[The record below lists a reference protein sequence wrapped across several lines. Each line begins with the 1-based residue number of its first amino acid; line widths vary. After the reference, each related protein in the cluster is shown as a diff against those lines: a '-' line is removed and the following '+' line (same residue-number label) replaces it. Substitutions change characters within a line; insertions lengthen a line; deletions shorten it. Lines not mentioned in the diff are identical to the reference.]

1 MKAIYSEPKTKAMSL
16 NLRAAICT
24 EPPVEV
30 STNPDTPP
38 TDEPAPTPPTDEPAP
53 MF

>member
-1 MKAIYSEPKTKAMSL
+1 MKKTYFEPMTKAMTL

-38 TDEPAPTPPTDEPAP
+38 TDEPAP

>member
-1 MKAIYSEPKTKAMSL
+1 MKKTYFQPMTKAMTL

-30 STNPDTPP
+30 STNPDTN
-38 TDEPAPTPPTDEPAP
+38 TQDEPAP

>member
-1 MKAIYSEPKTKAMSL
+1 MKKTYFQPMTKAMTL

-30 STNPDTPP
+30 STKPDTPP
-38 TDEPAPTPPTDEPAP
+38 TDEPAP

>member
-1 MKAIYSEPKTKAMSL
+1 MKKTYFQPMTKAMTL

-24 EPPVEV
+24 ETPVEV
-30 STNPDTPP
+30 SDVTV
-38 TDEPAPTPPTDEPAP
+38 PPTDEPAP

>member
-1 MKAIYSEPKTKAMSL
+1 MKKTYFQPMTKAMTL

-30 STNPDTPP
+30 STNPDT
-38 TDEPAPTPPTDEPAP
+38 TPTDEPAP

>member
-1 MKAIYSEPKTKAMSL
+1 MKKTYFQPMTKAMTL

-24 EPPVEV
+24 EPPVVV
-30 STNPDTPP
+30 SE
-38 TDEPAPTPPTDEPAP
+38 EPSTQPSDEPAP

>member
-30 STNPDTPP
+30 SDNITTQ
-38 TDEPAPTPPTDEPAP
+38 PTDEPAP

>member
-1 MKAIYSEPKTKAMSL
+1 MKKTYFQPMTKAMTL

-24 EPPVEV
+24 EPVMEV

-38 TDEPAPTPPTDEPAP
+38 TDEPAP

>member
-1 MKAIYSEPKTKAMSL
+1 MKKTYFQPMTKAMTL

-30 STNPDTPP
+30 SDNTTTQP
-38 TDEPAPTPPTDEPAP
+38 TGEPAP